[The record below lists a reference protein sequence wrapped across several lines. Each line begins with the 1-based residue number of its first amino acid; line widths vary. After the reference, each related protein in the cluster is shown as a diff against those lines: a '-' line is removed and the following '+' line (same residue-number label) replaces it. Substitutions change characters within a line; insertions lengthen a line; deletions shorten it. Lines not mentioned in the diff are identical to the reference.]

1 METSSTWVREWLE
14 NYMVEHT
21 CETCHGARLNDDVLS
36 VKLNGKNIY
45 EVTQMSIKELIPFF
59 DNLKLSEE
67 KKEIAKLVIKEV
79 QDRLHFLRM
88 WDLNI

>member
-1 METSSTWVREWLE
+1 METSSTWIREWLE

-21 CETCHGARLNDDVLS
+21 CETCHGARLTDDVLS

-59 DNLKLSEE
+59 DNLELSEE

-79 QDRLHFLRM
+79 QDRLHFLKM
-88 WDLNI
+88 